1 MTRIVLLK
9 EIKLT
14 YSDLASSNLKN
25 DVTLFKEIIF
35 LIIFI
40 FSINRFILTNR
51 IYQYNVNIFG
61 KNYAQFYSLLILL
74 QKHLIIFSGHI
85 SESHYY
91 GDGLCESDNICR
103 STPTFFH
110 HIFISKYQIF
120 ILRFQ
125 QGLHHLSPAYPTAN
139 YPWYIE
145 RQAA

>member
-14 YSDLASSNLKN
+14 HLDLASSNSKN

-85 SESHYY
+85 SGSHYY
-91 GDGLCESDNICR
+91 GDGLCESDNIL
-103 STPTFFH
+103 SQYTNFFSSRFY
-110 HIFISKYQIF
+110 IKISNFHLEISA
-120 ILRFQ
+120 RFQ
-125 QGLHHLSPAYPTAN
+125 PIQLPTTRG
-139 YPWYIE
+139 ILKDKL
-145 RQAA
+145 RKD